1 MYGAIKNG
9 IIFVSIF
16 ILSTCDDKC
25 ILRVAITQWI
35 FKSYGDIDKSVCSL
49 DKNINLLY
57 SMLLQIRQKRILHS
71 LLT

>member
-35 FKSYGDIDKSVCSL
+35 FKSYGDKVCSL